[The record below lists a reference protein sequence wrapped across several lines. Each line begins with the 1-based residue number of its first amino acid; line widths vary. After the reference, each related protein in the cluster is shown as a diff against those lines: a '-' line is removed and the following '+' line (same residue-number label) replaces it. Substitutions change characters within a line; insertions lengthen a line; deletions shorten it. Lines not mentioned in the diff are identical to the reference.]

1 MTGRRIV
8 KEGVVAIIVEIAA
21 KKEEEIE
28 IEIAERKRREKVE
41 GKVRI

>member
-21 KKEEEIE
+21 KKVEGIE
-28 IEIAERKRREKVE
+28 IEIIERKRREKVE